1 MNILTLINLISNC
14 IIGSS
19 IVLFVICVFGR
30 RDHPIWENE
39 YRAYLA
45 KVGLGISGCG
55 ALLNVLNLSTPNVTE
70 IVLNIGLSLN
80 FGWLAWWQYSETKA
94 RRAKKE
100 TPSALPTM
108 APLSLA
114 SLTAI
119 PVPVLKVPVQVK
131 TTPLV
136 KEVVPQA
143 IPVFKSIPK
152 PVLVEKKEENKP
164 EPKKGGRPRKKKD

>member
-1 MNILTLINLISNC
+1 MSILTFINLISNA
-14 IIGSS
+14 IIGTS
-19 IVLFVICVFGR
+19 IMLFIISVFGR
-30 RDHPIWENE
+30 ADHPIWENK

-55 ALLNVLNLSTPNVTE
+55 ALLNILSLSTPNITE

-80 FGWLAWWQYSETKA
+80 FCWLSWWQYAESK
-94 RRAKKE
+94 RKK
-100 TPSALPTM
+100 TTVSVLPTM
-108 APLSLA
+108 APLNIA

-143 IPVFKSIPK
+143 IPVFKSVPK
-152 PVLVEKKEENKP
+152 PVLVEKKEEDKP
-164 EPKKGGRPRKKKD
+164 EPKKGGRPRKKKV

>member
-1 MNILTLINLISNC
+1 MSLLTFINLLSNC
-14 IIGSS
+14 IIGTS
-19 IVLFVICVFGR
+19 IMLFVISVFGR
-30 RDHPIWENE
+30 RDHPIWENK

-80 FGWLAWWQYSETKA
+80 FCWLSWWQYAESKRRKA
-94 RRAKKE
+94 

-108 APLSLA
+108 APLNLA

-119 PVPVLKVPVQVK
+119 PVPVLKVPVEVK

-136 KEVVPQA
+136 REVVPQA
-143 IPVFKSIPK
+143 IPVFKSVPK
-152 PVLVEKKEENKP
+152 PVFVEKKEVDKP
-164 EPKKGGRPRKKKD
+164 EPKKGGRPRKKKY